1 VLTKLSQCSPLTEL
15 KEKDDRRTS
24 TDSSGLSDVP
34 SNLSGQSPSNQ
45 VRDITFRTLFAPAKS
60 LTHDIECIHVIQ
72 QGFDVPKARRN
83 RGERWI
89 RRRIQATPQKGHSWR
104 RAEGSQKHEEGI
116 SNQDKAGE
124 EDRSVNKF
132 GGVACGYLQT
142 ICETRGEAG
151 DEEVVVCR
159 FSLLGRV
166 GENGLASEYPFN
178 YGV

>member
-1 VLTKLSQCSPLTEL
+1 VLTKFSECSPLTEL

-45 VRDITFRTLFAPAKS
+45 VRDYFPYSFVPAKS
-60 LTHDIECIHVIQ
+60 LTHDIEHIHATQ
-72 QGFDVPKARRN
+72 QGLDVPKARRN

-124 EDRSVNKF
+124 EDRSVDKF
-132 GGVACGYLQT
+132 GGVACGYLQA
-142 ICETRGEAG
+142 ICETRGQAG

-166 GENGLASEYPFN
+166 GENGLASEYPFI